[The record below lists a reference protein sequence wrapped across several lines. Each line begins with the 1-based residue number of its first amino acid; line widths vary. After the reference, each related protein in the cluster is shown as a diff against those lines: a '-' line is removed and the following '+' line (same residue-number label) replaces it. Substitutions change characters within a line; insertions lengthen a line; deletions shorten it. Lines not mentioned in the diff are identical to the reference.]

1 MVDRI
6 WDSGLREG
14 SSELFKVRISS
25 EALRKIMSHV
35 SRPYEQIGLLIGDV
49 NGGTVIVKDAVKG
62 EGSAGNSH
70 SAISPESMA
79 KVAHAILT
87 GRLNGRIVGWYHS
100 HVGCG
105 VFMSEVDV
113 QTQLVLQQF
122 SQYVISLVIDSK
134 TGELA
139 VFTYSQPLGM
149 IQLPVEFG

>member
-1 MVDRI
+1 M
-6 WDSGLREG
+6 
-14 SSELFKVRISS
+14 FKVRISS
-25 EALRKIMSHV
+25 GALHKIIQHV
-35 SRPYEQIGLLIGDV
+35 NRPYEQIGLLIGEV
-49 NGGTVIVKDAVKG
+49 NGGTVVVRDAVKG
-62 EGSAGNSH
+62 EGSAGNCH

-105 VFMSEVDV
+105 VFMSNVDV

-139 VFTYSQPLGM
+139 AFTYNQPLGVV
-149 IQLPVEFG
+149 QLPIEFI